1 MDMEYYCLILAVLIC
16 IQAVDSPKYPQPM
29 FRGMYNVVRLLT
41 ILDALHA

>member
-1 MDMEYYCLILAVLIC
+1 MEYYRLILAALMC
-16 IQAVDSPKYPQPM
+16 ILAVDNPKYPQPM